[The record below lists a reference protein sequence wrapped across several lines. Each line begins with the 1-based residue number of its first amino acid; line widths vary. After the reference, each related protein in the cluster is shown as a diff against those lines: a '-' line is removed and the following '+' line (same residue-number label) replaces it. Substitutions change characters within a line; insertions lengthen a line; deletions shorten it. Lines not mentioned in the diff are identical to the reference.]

1 MQNTIYDL
9 TTEILN
15 DFLDSAESF
24 TEFNNNLGNK
34 LLQVL
39 TTQKISVEE
48 NFDFIRK
55 AITDFFYKNGL
66 NAFVLYL
73 NHILKI
79 TTTIKNRNDNLYTHF
94 LFIWIKKQNPK
105 ELTPELFETILKHAK
120 DNFEF
125 EDSLLYRDI
134 ARSAVKRYFGLD
146 SRDSLFFKDLDY
158 VVKKFDYDFVQIN
171 KELRSIKQL
180 DTSILLSENDK
191 AFITNLLK
199 HADLKKLLILAAQET
214 LEEKICYT
222 NTNAIE
228 LRKLFFDFVTQSL
241 RVQVGKILGSQVS
254 SLNQTCF
261 VEEFIRG
268 NKNLIIP
275 MLAKKILEIF
285 HYHQDAI
292 SPLVLQF
299 ENKLRNN
306 NPKLRTSALKSQNI
320 YTLEMIQTINTE
332 FFTIQ
337 EEIQALKQDLKI
349 LDSNT
354 KKKDEEIQTL
364 QDGIKAKKV
373 ILQKINAT
381 YEHKKESLKDSTLST
396 IEQEALNISLS
407 NFINEQKLILEDL
420 ENEQKKVDEINN
432 EKNLINEK
440 KKDLQQKIQ
449 QMYFKSQNQERNFDL
464 LAQSFG
470 EALLQNEI

>member
-15 DFLDSAESF
+15 DFLNSAESYA
-24 TEFNNNLGNK
+24 EFNNNLGNK

-39 TTQKISVEE
+39 ETQKISVEE

-55 AITDFFYKNGL
+55 AIADFFYKNGL
-66 NAFVLYL
+66 NAFALFL
-73 NHILKI
+73 NHTLKI
-79 TTTIKNRNDNLYTHF
+79 TATIKNRNDNLYTHF
-94 LFIWIKKQNPK
+94 LFIWIEKQNPK
-105 ELTPELFETILKHAK
+105 GLTPELFESILKYAK

-125 EDSLLYRDI
+125 DDNLLYRDV
-134 ARSAVKRYFGLD
+134 ARGAIKKYFGLD
-146 SRDSLFFKDLDY
+146 SRDSLFFKDFDY

-191 AFITNLLK
+191 TFISNLLK
-199 HADLKKLLILAAQET
+199 HTDLKKLLILAAQET
-214 LEEKICYT
+214 LEGKIYYT
-222 NTNAIE
+222 NVSAIE
-228 LRKLFFDFVTQSL
+228 LRKSFFDFVAQNL

-275 MLAKKILEIF
+275 ILAKKILEIF
-285 HYHQDAI
+285 HYHPDTI
-292 SPLVLQF
+292 SSLVLRF

-306 NPKLRTSALKSQNI
+306 NPKLRTSTLKSQNV
-320 YTLEMIQTINTE
+320 YTLEMIQTISAE
-332 FFTIQ
+332 FFSIQ
-337 EEIQALKQDLKI
+337 EEIYALKQELKT
-349 LDSNT
+349 LDSDT
-354 KKKDEEIQTL
+354 TKKDEEIQAL
-364 QDGIKAKKV
+364 QDDIKAKKA

-381 YEHKKESLKDSTLST
+381 YEHKKESLKDSSLSVV
-396 IEQEALNISLS
+396 EQEALNISLS

-432 EKNLINEK
+432 EKNLINDK

-449 QMYFKSQNQERNFDL
+449 QTHFKSQNQERNFDL